1 MPSYGP
7 KRNGRLAE
15 EYGCGSTPFDSLPKR
30 CYRKIHRGK
39 PPPASFWSLLDILKP
54 FHMQIMMTFMNI
66 LGGQRVHIEWS
77 KVHPPGKGNNVF
89 IDREITAE
97 MGAYDEL
104 EHACTELGLTASRAT
119 VQRIRAALAKP
130 DSKRTDIISLEVE
143 LGGRLLDEME
153 GRSYFAL
160 SLSETEYYE
169 RPLERWDTI
178 IGRFPNITT
187 DVEEASKCFA
197 LSRYAATVFHSLQI
211 VEVGLIELGRVL
223 VVTDPQTG
231 WNATTKKLNKI
242 METKHP
248 DRTPFQQQHYQ
259 SLEQICATVEALK
272 SAWRNKISHAQSRLV
287 LLTSEFNREIAE
299 EILFA
304 SRAFMRRLATDAP
317 TSPDPDA

>member
-1 MPSYGP
+1 M
-7 KRNGRLAE
+7 
-15 EYGCGSTPFDSLPKR
+15 
-30 CYRKIHRGK
+30 
-39 PPPASFWSLLDILKP
+39 
-54 FHMQIMMTFMNI
+54 
-66 LGGQRVHIEWS
+66 
-77 KVHPPGKGNNVF
+77 
-89 IDREITAE
+89 
-97 MGAYDEL
+97 
-104 EHACTELGLTASRAT
+104 
-119 VQRIRAALAKP
+119 
-130 DSKRTDIISLEVE
+130 
-143 LGGRLLDEME
+143 
-153 GRSYFAL
+153 
-160 SLSETEYYE
+160 
-169 RPLERWDTI
+169 
-178 IGRFPNITT
+178 
-187 DVEEASKCFA
+187 
-197 LSRYAATVFHSLQI
+197 
-211 VEVGLIELGRVL
+211 GRVL